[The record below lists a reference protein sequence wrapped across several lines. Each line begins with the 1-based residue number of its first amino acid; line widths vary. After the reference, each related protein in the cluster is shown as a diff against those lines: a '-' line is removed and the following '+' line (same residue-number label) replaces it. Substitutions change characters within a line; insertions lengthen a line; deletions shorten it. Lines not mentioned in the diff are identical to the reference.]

1 MLHTFLLYEYLNLSL
16 SILESFQSQVL
27 YLFFNSHLVFITSGL
42 REKDERLKFSVQD
55 MVLTNLMHKTA
66 KAVNITVKLKILNA
80 RSCVQN
86 DKTR

>member
-27 YLFFNSHLVFITSGL
+27 YLFFNSHLVFITLGL

>member
-27 YLFFNSHLVFITSGL
+27 YLFFNSHLVFITLGL

-55 MVLTNLMHKTA
+55 MVLTNLLHKTA

>member
-27 YLFFNSHLVFITSGL
+27 YLFFNSHLVFITLGL
-42 REKDERLKFSVQD
+42 REKDEKLKFSVQD

>member
-27 YLFFNSHLVFITSGL
+27 YLFFNSHLVFITLGL

-55 MVLTNLMHKTA
+55 MALTNLMHKTA

>member
-27 YLFFNSHLVFITSGL
+27 YLFFNSHLVFITLGL
-42 REKDERLKFSVQD
+42 RGKDERLKFSVQD

>member
-1 MLHTFLLYEYLNLSL
+1 MLHTFLLYEYLHLSL

-27 YLFFNSHLVFITSGL
+27 YLFFNSHLAFITLGL

>member
-1 MLHTFLLYEYLNLSL
+1 MLHIFLLYEYLNLSL

-27 YLFFNSHLVFITSGL
+27 YLFFNSHLVFITLGL

>member
-1 MLHTFLLYEYLNLSL
+1 MLHTFLLYEYLHLSL

-27 YLFFNSHLVFITSGL
+27 YLFFNSHLVFITLGL